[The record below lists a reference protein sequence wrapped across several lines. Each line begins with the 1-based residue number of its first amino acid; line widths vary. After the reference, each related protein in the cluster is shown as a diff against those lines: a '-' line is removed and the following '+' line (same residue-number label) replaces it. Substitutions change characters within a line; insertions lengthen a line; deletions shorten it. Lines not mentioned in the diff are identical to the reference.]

1 MKPHR
6 APISS
11 LATRWGMV
19 LLAGLVLTVPA
30 VHASSQGARLFSDIQ
45 TVILPNGLKVI
56 LRENHSAPVVTLQ
69 AWVRVGSAQESD
81 GQAGMA
87 HVLEHMLFK
96 GTERR
101 GVGEVARA
109 VESRGGTLNAFTSYD
124 HTVYHVEM
132 ASRDLPV
139 GLEVLADAIQR
150 STLDQDELRKETQ
163 VILEELK
170 RSRDRPARELYRRL
184 LEKAFRV
191 HPYRRPVIGYE
202 ETFKTFTRPAL
213 LAFYRRWYRPE
224 NTFLVIVG
232 DIDVP
237 AVTALVKRHVGSKE
251 WRAAEHL
258 ANDLPPEPPQERF
271 RAVVFRY
278 PAAKARLAVGFHIP
292 RAADPS
298 VHALDA
304 LAFILGH
311 GQSSRLFR
319 RVKEDQQLVHEVSSY
334 AMTPRDPGLFVST
347 AVLDPP
353 NLERALRAVVTEM
366 FRLAREGPAAEELQK
381 AKVNLVSDFIYD
393 QETMGGQAR
402 SLGFFESVM
411 GDVKAVQTYVERV
424 RALTPADLRRV
435 ARTYLKPSNCTVA
448 VLIPDGAAGEVDE
461 ARLGRL
467 VRASMEAVEAEEGES
482 KPQVGGVVKT
492 VLGNGLTLLVK
503 ENHAVPTVAI
513 RVALLGGLRYETP
526 ETNGVSR
533 LMARLLTQ
541 GSANHTAAQMA
552 EAVESIAGRM
562 KGFSGRNSFGLEAK
576 FLSEDWGRGLSLVA
590 EALLTPTFD
599 PEEVEKKKAETLAAI
614 AQRRDDMFHETLL
627 LFTRTLYDGHPYAMD
642 PLGTEASVRALTR
655 GDVLRFYRRGLAPR
669 HLVLAVVGDVESEAV
684 RRAVERLFG
693 TLEDRRPSPPKLP
706 RIESLRVAK
715 KASLERPKRQ
725 AHVILGFP
733 GVRFDSPERYPLD
746 VLEGVL
752 AGQAGRLFVE
762 LRDKRSLAYS
772 LTAFARP
779 NLDPGFIAVYMGTSP
794 EKVDE
799 AVAGIRREL
808 ERLVQEPVGAEELE
822 AAKRSIVG
830 AYERRHQTNAAQA
843 ESLALMELYGI
854 GYDAVE
860 AYSGKILGVTT
871 EDVQRVARRYLT
883 LERYVLAVVRPSKPP
898 PLQQST
904 SSLHQPST
912 MTLLSRK
919 PRH

>member
-56 LRENHSAPVVTLQ
+56 LRENHSAPVVSIQ

-101 GVGEVARA
+101 GVGQLARA
-109 VESRGGTLNAFTSYD
+109 VESRGGSFNAFTSYD

-163 VILEELK
+163 VILEEFK
-170 RSRDRPARELYRRL
+170 RARDRPARELYRRL

-202 ETFKTFTRPAL
+202 ETFKTFTRPVL
-213 LAFYRRWYRPE
+213 MAFYRRWYRPE

-237 AVTALVKRHVGSKE
+237 AVTALVKRHFGSKE

-353 NLERALRAVVTEM
+353 NLERALRAVMTQM

-706 RIESLRVAK
+706 RIESLRAPK
-715 KASLERPKRQ
+715 KVSLERPKRQ

-854 GYDAVE
+854 GYETVE
-860 AYSGKILGVTT
+860 TYPGKILEVTT
-871 EDVQRVARRYLT
+871 EDVQRVARKYLT

-898 PLQQST
+898 PPQQST
-904 SSLHQPST
+904 SSLHQRP
-912 MTLLSRK
+912 
-919 PRH
+919 PR

>member
-1 MKPHR
+1 MKSHR

-30 VHASSQGARLFSDIQ
+30 VHASPQGARLFSDIQ
-45 TVILPNGLKVI
+45 TVLLPNGLKVI
-56 LRENHSAPVVTLQ
+56 LRENHSAPVVSIQ

-109 VESRGGTLNAFTSYD
+109 VESRGGSFNAFTSYD
-124 HTVYHVEM
+124 HTVYHVDM

-139 GLEVLADAIQR
+139 GLEVLADVIQR

-163 VILEELK
+163 VILEEFK
-170 RSRDRPARELYRRL
+170 RARDRPARELYRRL

-224 NTFLVIVG
+224 RTFLVIVG

-237 AVTALVKRHVGSKE
+237 SVTALVKRHFGSKE
-251 WRAAEHL
+251 WRAGAPVSH
-258 ANDLPPEPPQERF
+258 ALPPEPPQERF

-353 NLERALRAVVTEM
+353 NLERALRAVMTEM
-366 FRLAREGPAAEELQK
+366 FRLAREGPAAEELEK

-448 VLIPDGAAGEVDE
+448 VLLPDGAADEVDE

-684 RRAVERLFG
+684 RGAVERLFG

-706 RIESLRVAK
+706 RIESLRAAK
-715 KASLERPKRQ
+715 KVSLERPKRQ

-808 ERLVQEPVGAEELE
+808 ERLVEEPVGAEELK

-854 GYDAVE
+854 GYEAVE
-860 AYSGKILGVTT
+860 TYPGKILEVTT
-871 EDVQRVARRYLT
+871 EDVQRVARKYLT
-883 LERYVLAVVRPSKPP
+883 LERYVLALVRPPQAAP
-898 PLQQST
+898 
-904 SSLHQPST
+904 
-912 MTLLSRK
+912 
-919 PRH
+919 

>member
-224 NTFLVIVG
+224 RTFLVIVG

-237 AVTALVKRHVGSKE
+237 AVTALVKRHFGSKE
-251 WRAAEHL
+251 WRAPEHL

-278 PAAKARLAVGFHIP
+278 PAAKARLSVGFHIP

-794 EKVDE
+794 EKLEE

-808 ERLVQEPVGAEELE
+808 KRLVEEPVGAEELE
-822 AAKRSIVG
+822 AAKRS
-830 AYERRHQTNAAQA
+830 
-843 ESLALMELYGI
+843 
-854 GYDAVE
+854 
-860 AYSGKILGVTT
+860 
-871 EDVQRVARRYLT
+871 
-883 LERYVLAVVRPSKPP
+883 
-898 PLQQST
+898 
-904 SSLHQPST
+904 
-912 MTLLSRK
+912 
-919 PRH
+919 

>member
-19 LLAGLVLTVPA
+19 LLAGLVLTAPA
-30 VHASSQGARLFSDIQ
+30 VHASPQGARLFSDIQ

-56 LRENHSAPVVTLQ
+56 LRENHSAPVVSIQ

-96 GTERR
+96 GTNRL

-150 STLDQDELRKETQ
+150 STLDRDELRKETQ
-163 VILEELK
+163 VILEEFK
-170 RSRDRPARELYRRL
+170 RARDRPAREIYRRL
-184 LEKAFRV
+184 LGRAFRV

-202 ETFKTFTRPAL
+202 ETFKTFTRPVL
-213 LAFYRRWYRPE
+213 MAFYRRWYRPE

-237 AVTALVKRHVGSKE
+237 AVEALVKRHFGSKE

-278 PAAKARLAVGFHIP
+278 PAAKARLSIGFHIP

-353 NLERALRAVVTEM
+353 NLERALQAIMAEM
-366 FRLAREGPAAEELQK
+366 FRLAREGPTAEELQK
-381 AKVNLVSDFIYD
+381 AKMNLVSDFIYD

-435 ARTYLKPSNCTVA
+435 AGTYLKPSNCTVA
-448 VLIPDGAAGEVDE
+448 VLLPDGAAGEVDE
-461 ARLGRL
+461 ARLERL
-467 VRASMEAVEAEEGES
+467 VRASMEAVEAES
-482 KPQVGGVVKT
+482 KARGSRVVKP
-492 VLGNGLTLLVK
+492 VFENGLTLLVK
-503 ENHAVPTVAI
+503 ENHAVPTVGI
-513 RVALLGGLRYETP
+513 RAALLGGLRYETP

-533 LMARLLTQ
+533 LTARLLTQ

-562 KGFSGRNSFGLEAK
+562 KGFSGRNSFGLEAR
-576 FLSEDWGRGLSLVA
+576 FLSEDWERGLSLVA
-590 EALLTPTFD
+590 EALLAPTFD
-599 PEEVEKKKAETLAAI
+599 PKEVEKKKAETLAAI

-642 PLGTEASVRALTR
+642 PLGTEVSVRALTR

-693 TLEDRRPSPPKLP
+693 TLEDRRPSPPRLP
-706 RIESLRVAK
+706 RIESLRATK
-715 KASLERPKRQ
+715 KVSLERPKRQ

-799 AVAGIRREL
+799 AVAGIRREF
-808 ERLVQEPVGAEELE
+808 ERLVEEPVGAEELE

-830 AYERRHQTNAAQA
+830 SYERRHQTNAAQA

-854 GYDAVE
+854 GYETVE
-860 AYSGKILGVTT
+860 TYPGKILEVTT
-871 EDVQRVARRYLT
+871 EDVQRVARKYLT

-898 PLQQST
+898 GPEQTTST
-904 SSLHQPST
+904 LHQPST